1 MSRISS
7 SNIVPQG
14 KLEQDGSNLEMQ
26 KVQESMQ
33 DIEERVF
40 EWQQKEF
47 SKVKNEIFCGRNALH
62 VVLLSEPLKYWFFI
76 YLQREIDLY
85 QNIANCTS
93 QLEKDYHA
101 KVTELL

>member
-1 MSRISS
+1 M
-7 SNIVPQG
+7 PQG

-47 SKVKNEIFCGRNALH
+47 SKVKNEILREH
-62 VVLLSEPLKYWFFI
+62 ITVPLSEPLKY
-76 YLQREIDLY
+76 
-85 QNIANCTS
+85 
-93 QLEKDYHA
+93 
-101 KVTELL
+101 

>member
-1 MSRISS
+1 M
-7 SNIVPQG
+7 PQG

-47 SKVKNEIFCGRNALH
+47 SKVKNEIFCGRNTLH
-62 VVLLSEPLKYWFFI
+62 VVPLSEPLKY
-76 YLQREIDLY
+76 
-85 QNIANCTS
+85 
-93 QLEKDYHA
+93 
-101 KVTELL
+101 

>member
-1 MSRISS
+1 M
-7 SNIVPQG
+7 PQG

-47 SKVKNEIFCGRNALH
+47 SKVKNEILREH
-62 VVLLSEPLKYWFFI
+62 VHIICSTFK
-76 YLQREIDLY
+76 
-85 QNIANCTS
+85 
-93 QLEKDYHA
+93 
-101 KVTELL
+101 

>member
-1 MSRISS
+1 M
-7 SNIVPQG
+7 PQG

-62 VVLLSEPLKYWFFI
+62 VVPLSEPLKY
-76 YLQREIDLY
+76 
-85 QNIANCTS
+85 
-93 QLEKDYHA
+93 
-101 KVTELL
+101 

>member
-1 MSRISS
+1 M
-7 SNIVPQG
+7 PQG

-47 SKVKNEIFCGRNALH
+47 SKVKNEIFLWEKCITCSTFKWTIEILI
-62 VVLLSEPLKYWFFI
+62 FI